1 MDGGH
6 WENIFVNGSN
16 WELVD
21 VDGSDGQVVTLGLE
35 SVLIGDPGQSE
46 FLALGGDPVGRSL
59 VGVAV
64 SILVRVGGV
73 RFAVRVSGI
82 NDLGGELLL
91 GLGLF
96 AGGVVGSSVA
106 IKSLSVTLVGLSSF
120 QTYENDR

>member
-1 MDGGH
+1 MHGG
-6 WENIFVNGSN
+6 N

-21 VDGSDGQVVTLGLE
+21 VDGSDGQMVTLGLE
-35 SVLIGDPGQSE
+35 SVLIGDPGHSE

-106 IKSLSVTLVGLSSF
+106 IKSFSVTLVGLSSF
-120 QTYENDR
+120 QT